1 MTRRKVLDTPSTHRT
16 RCHVF
21 DVWTAVFFFFASFQS
36 NQTNW
41 IEQARRRRRKKRKK
55 RHSTRKCVCYYSS
68 HWKERKPHH
77 THGQPFVVIIALLFS
92 FVEDVSF
99 DINGW
104 LLIDGKLWTALD
116 LINVYFSGTESVFL
130 DIVTISMGIYYS
142 LMSVF
147 SPSTSTH
154 NANVHSANRLE
165 HRIRSKSLK
174 KRRRRHKRHHLSNR
188 FFLGSNHFSANAQPH
203 TCLFHEYYTL
213 NSSRET
219 LQPVHLQ
226 LSLPESNRATVL
238 SPIQCSMAVRRD
250 SLKLIHHTE
259 DSYSIDFT
267 FDADRP
273 FRLYSASL
281 LKLTFMFLNVVVFS
295 SFSVY
300 FMAHE
305 TITNSNGA
313 LSYVCCTK
321 LNRSDTFKQCHAF
334 IRPAGHGQIFSSIQ
348 HDIRFSLSAL
358 NEESYGCTI
367 SHRLYPIVI
376 VCQALNNEL
385 TK

>member
-1 MTRRKVLDTPSTHRT
+1 
-16 RCHVF
+16 
-21 DVWTAVFFFFASFQS
+21 
-36 NQTNW
+36 
-41 IEQARRRRRKKRKK
+41 
-55 RHSTRKCVCYYSS
+55 
-68 HWKERKPHH
+68 
-77 THGQPFVVIIALLFS
+77 
-92 FVEDVSF
+92 
-99 DINGW
+99 
-104 LLIDGKLWTALD
+104 
-116 LINVYFSGTESVFL
+116 
-130 DIVTISMGIYYS
+130 MGIYYS

-174 KRRRRHKRHHLSNR
+174 KRRRRHKRHHLLNR
-188 FFLGSNHFSANAQPH
+188 FFLGSNHFSVNTQPH

-219 LQPVHLQ
+219 LPPVHLH
-226 LSLPESNRATVL
+226 LSLPEPNQSTVL
-238 SPIQCSMAVRRD
+238 SPIQCSVAIRRD
-250 SLKLIHHTE
+250 SLKLVHHPE

-273 FRLYSASL
+273 FQLYSTSFS
-281 LKLTFMFLNVVVFS
+281 KLTLMFPWVCLCVF
-295 SFSVY
+295 FSAVY
-300 FMAHE
+300 FMVHE
-305 TITNSNGA
+305 TTTNSNGS

-334 IRPAGHGQIFSSIQ
+334 TRPAGHGQLFSSIQ
-348 HDIRFSLSAL
+348 HDIRFPLSAL

-367 SHRLYPIVI
+367 SNRLYPVVI
-376 VCQALNNEL
+376 VCRALNTEL